1 MEVNM
6 NNTEKKFFDEEQVK
20 DYLMGRYIEALN
32 AACESA
38 ATEPQITR
46 ISVLWL
52 GDYCIEVGVWLENYS
67 EEAGCMI
74 GSRLFSIKGHGGRIF
89 TVECYPSD
97 YDRTVGLVVYTR
109 DNKEA

>member
-1 MEVNM
+1 M
-6 NNTEKKFFDEEQVK
+6 NNTEKKYFDEEQVK
-20 DYLMGRYIEALN
+20 DYLMGRYIKALN
-32 AACESA
+32 AACEYA

-52 GDYCIEVGVWLENYS
+52 GNYCIEVAVWLENYS

-74 GSRLFSIKGHGGRIF
+74 GASLFSIKGHCGRIYA
-89 TVECYPSD
+89 VEYYPSD
-97 YDRTVGLVVYTR
+97 YNRTVGLVVYTR

>member
-1 MEVNM
+1 M
-6 NNTEKKFFDEEQVK
+6 NNTEKKYFDEEQVK
-20 DYLMGRYIEALN
+20 DYLMDTYIEALN
-32 AACESA
+32 AACEYA

-52 GDYCIEVGVWLENYS
+52 GDYCIEVAVWLENYS
-67 EEAGCMI
+67 EEAGCKI
-74 GSRLFSIKGHGGRIF
+74 GARLFSIKGHGVRIF
-89 TVECYPSD
+89 TAEYYPSD